1 MTPANITDII
11 FDRNTR

>member
-1 MTPANITDII
+1 VSKLERNI